1 MSDYSTTQV
10 QNEMAIA
17 ERSIRRDM
25 SANSP
30 AERTERLTR
39 SYFDTRP
46 EGRDAFAMVLI
57 ARVAMT
63 GRGAA

>member
-1 MSDYSTTQV
+1 MVDYSITK
-10 QNEMAIA
+10 ERDHMANA
-17 ERSIRRDM
+17 ERSIRRAM

-30 AERTERLTR
+30 SERTERLSR
-39 SYFDTRP
+39 AYLDTQP

-57 ARVAMT
+57 TRVAMA

>member
-1 MSDYSTTQV
+1 
-10 QNEMAIA
+10 MANA
-17 ERSIRRDM
+17 ERSIRRAM

-39 SYFDTRP
+39 SYLDTQP